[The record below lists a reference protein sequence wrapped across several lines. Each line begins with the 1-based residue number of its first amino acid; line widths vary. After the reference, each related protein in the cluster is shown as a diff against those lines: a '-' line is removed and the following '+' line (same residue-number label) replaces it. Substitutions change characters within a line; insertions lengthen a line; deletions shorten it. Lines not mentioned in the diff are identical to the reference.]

1 MKEEKDFFYK
11 ASGIFLTENLTLR
24 EFDDILSKGDIL
36 PVCSDY
42 ENWDKDYLEERI
54 LEVADELEMSYNQG
68 ISSSDSLSK
77 FMKSFIVVA
86 KQVSSKCA
94 LRRDLYRLGFSKLLN
109 RVNDQIGGI
118 YFADDYE
125 TWSVEVN
132 DIEYMSYSGKIKF
145 PENTDFLSMKKA
157 LDILS
162 DFNDKFKEK
171 GDPLRREFP
180 SI

>member
-125 TWSVEVN
+125 TCSLEVN

>member
-11 ASGIFLTENLTLR
+11 ASGIFLTEHLTLR

-42 ENWDKDYLEERI
+42 ESWDKDYLEERI
-54 LEVADELEMSYNQG
+54 HEVADELRMSYNEG
-68 ISSSDSLSK
+68 IYSSDSLSK
-77 FMKSFIVVA
+77 FMTSFIVVA
-86 KQVSSKCA
+86 KQVSNKCS
-94 LRRDLYRLGFSKLLN
+94 LRRDLYKLGFSKLVN
-109 RVNDQIGGI
+109 RANNKIGGI

-132 DIEYMSYSGKIKF
+132 DIEYMSYSNKVKF

-162 DFNDKFKEK
+162 DFNDNFKEK